1 MNEYSGVHGDFHW
14 EWRGQMLH
22 VFSAKRRIGELRTFE
37 NVVAQNSEQAQWAAQ
52 ARIDRNLDAL
62 YGIEAQRAAAF
73 DDTDNTAEPKP

>member
-14 EWRGQMLH
+14 EWRGQTLH
-22 VFSAKRRIGELRTFE
+22 VFSAKRRIGALRTFE

-62 YGIEAQRAAAF
+62 YRIEAEKAAAL
-73 DDTDNTAEPKP
+73 DSADNTAQAKP

>member
-14 EWRGQMLH
+14 EWRGQTLH
-22 VFSAKRRIGELRTFE
+22 VFSAKRRIGALRTFE

-62 YGIEAQRAAAF
+62 YRIEAEKAAALA
-73 DDTDNTAEPKP
+73 NTAEAKP